1 MKTFE
6 VATASADDFLKQVI
20 EAIHG
25 RELGN
30 MTTLQKSGNEI
41 TVTISKLGTTELKYL
56 LEPLSTGFKAA
67 LKSEKIAFA
76 HRPFRADIEG
86 KLQRVMEKLGAKCT

>member
-1 MKTFE
+1 MKSFE
-6 VATASADDFLKQVI
+6 VASTSSDDFLKQVVETI
-20 EAIHG
+20 AG

-30 MTTLQKSGNEI
+30 ITTLSKLGNEI
-41 TVTISKLGTTELKYL
+41 IVTISKLGTTELKYA
-56 LEPLSTGFKAA
+56 LENSGAGFKAS